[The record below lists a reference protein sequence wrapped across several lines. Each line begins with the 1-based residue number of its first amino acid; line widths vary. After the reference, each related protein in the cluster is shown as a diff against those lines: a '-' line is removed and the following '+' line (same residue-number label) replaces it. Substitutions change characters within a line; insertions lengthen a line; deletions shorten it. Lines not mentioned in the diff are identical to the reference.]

1 MQFGVKVIELNRNK
15 KRQGGSLC
23 KGVQE
28 ECVFAFLNRAVR
40 SATICQRPACVVE
53 ARPALAG
60 RSAMVNTTPRSFW
73 GFSILSSGYIGNIEF
88 TI

>member
-1 MQFGVKVIELNRNK
+1 M
-15 KRQGGSLC
+15 SLTEIR
-23 KGVQE
+23 KGKAEVYVRVFRE